1 MPPTIRTPATT
12 KPAITQRGKDSL
24 GTVALARWG
33 AGARVL
39 AFGRAVVVDEC
50 VVTGG
55 AAGAVAV
62 VAVLVVAVVREFV
75 EGVRRFAAGGG
86 GGAGAA
92 GAVVTSVV
100 VGSVVTVM
108 SVVVSV
114 SVDSPG
120 EAAGARVPT
129 ANPRAAITV
138 PTAR

>member
-1 MPPTIRTPATT
+1 MPPAIRTPATT
-12 KPAITQRGKDSL
+12 KPAITQRGNDWL
-24 GTVALARWG
+24 GTVALTTRGVG
-33 AGARVL
+33 AGVFT
-39 AFGRAVVVDEC
+39 FGRAVVVDER

-55 AAGAVAV
+55 VAGAVAV
-62 VAVLVVAVVREFV
+62 VAVLVVAVVREV
-75 EGVRRFAAGGG
+75 VGRVRRLAAGGG

-100 VGSVVTVM
+100 VGSLVTVV

-120 EAAGARVPT
+120 AAAGARVPT

>member
-1 MPPTIRTPATT
+1 MPPTIRTPAST
-12 KPAITQRGKDSL
+12 KPAITQRGNDSL
-24 GTVALARWG
+24 GTVALARGVG
-33 AGARVL
+33 AGVF
-39 AFGRAVVVDEC
+39 AFGRAVVVDER

-75 EGVRRFAAGGG
+75 DGVRRFAAGGG

-100 VGSVVTVM
+100 VGSLVTVV

-120 EAAGARVPT
+120 AAAGARVPT